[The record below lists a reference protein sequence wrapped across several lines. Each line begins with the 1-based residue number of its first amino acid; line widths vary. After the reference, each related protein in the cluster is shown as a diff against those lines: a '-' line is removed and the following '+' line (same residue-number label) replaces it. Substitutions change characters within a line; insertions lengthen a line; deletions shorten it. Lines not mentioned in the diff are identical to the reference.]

1 MIVYLNLSVESK
13 EGVIMFSGKVQ
24 KWNKYTIKQDRS
36 LIITNL
42 NVYNFKRKKLRRVVE
57 IEKLAGLTKLLRP
70 DNQEFVI
77 HVKQDYDYRLMSEQ

>member
-1 MIVYLNLSVESK
+1 MLIYLILNVESK

-57 IEKLAGLTKLLRP
+57 IEKLAGLTKLLR
-70 DNQEFVI
+70 
-77 HVKQDYDYRLMSEQ
+77 

>member
-1 MIVYLNLSVESK
+1 MFVYLNLSVESK

-57 IEKLAGLTKLLRP
+57 IEKLAGLTKLLR
-70 DNQEFVI
+70 
-77 HVKQDYDYRLMSEQ
+77 

>member
-1 MIVYLNLSVESK
+1 MFVYLFLCVESK

-77 HVKQDYDYRLMSEQ
+77 HVK

>member
-1 MIVYLNLSVESK
+1 MYVYLILCVESK

>member
-1 MIVYLNLSVESK
+1 MFVYLYLCVESK

>member
-1 MIVYLNLSVESK
+1 
-13 EGVIMFSGKVQ
+13 MFSGKVQ

-77 HVKQDYDYRLMSEQ
+77 HVK

>member
-1 MIVYLNLSVESK
+1 MLIYLILNLESK

-57 IEKLAGLTKLLRP
+57 IEKLAGLTKLLR
-70 DNQEFVI
+70 
-77 HVKQDYDYRLMSEQ
+77 

>member
-1 MIVYLNLSVESK
+1 MFIYLILNVESK

-57 IEKLAGLTKLLRP
+57 IEKLAGLTKLLR
-70 DNQEFVI
+70 
-77 HVKQDYDYRLMSEQ
+77 

>member
-1 MIVYLNLSVESK
+1 MFVYLNLCVESK

>member
-1 MIVYLNLSVESK
+1 MFVYLFLCVEST

>member
-1 MIVYLNLSVESK
+1 MFVYLFLCVESK

-77 HVKQDYDYRLMSEQ
+77 HVKQDYDYRLES

>member
-1 MIVYLNLSVESK
+1 MFVYLILIVESK

>member
-1 MIVYLNLSVESK
+1 
-13 EGVIMFSGKVQ
+13 MFSGKVQ

-57 IEKLAGLTKLLRP
+57 IEKLAGLTKLLR
-70 DNQEFVI
+70 
-77 HVKQDYDYRLMSEQ
+77 

>member
-1 MIVYLNLSVESK
+1 MFVYLFLCVESK

-70 DNQEFVI
+70 DN
-77 HVKQDYDYRLMSEQ
+77 

>member
-1 MIVYLNLSVESK
+1 MIVYLILIVESK

-57 IEKLAGLTKLLRP
+57 IEKLAGLTKLLR
-70 DNQEFVI
+70 
-77 HVKQDYDYRLMSEQ
+77 

>member
-1 MIVYLNLSVESK
+1 MFVYLFLCVESK

>member
-1 MIVYLNLSVESK
+1 MFVYLILIVESK

-57 IEKLAGLTKLLRP
+57 IEKLAGLTKLLR
-70 DNQEFVI
+70 
-77 HVKQDYDYRLMSEQ
+77 

>member
-57 IEKLAGLTKLLRP
+57 IEKLAGLTKLLR
-70 DNQEFVI
+70 
-77 HVKQDYDYRLMSEQ
+77 